1 MQGGLTS
8 GRWAFIHAGASGVG
22 TAGIQIAKAIGARV
36 IVTASETKLEACSA
50 LGADLVIDYRNDDVV
65 ARTKQATGPVG
76 VHTVLDVV
84 GADTLAA
91 NLKIAAIGA
100 RIIQVGTMGGGSG
113 DINLGALMMKRVALI
128 GTVLRSRPAEEKATL
143 TQRVATELLPMF
155 DSGLLK
161 PVIDTTFAV
170 EDIAAAHEHM
180 EANANVGKVLITIG
194 PGA

>member
-1 MQGGLTS
+1 M
-8 GRWAFIHAGASGVG
+8 
-22 TAGIQIAKAIGARV
+22 
-36 IVTASETKLEACSA
+36 
-50 LGADLVIDYRNDDVV
+50 
-65 ARTKQATGPVG
+65 
-76 VHTVLDVV
+76 LDVV

-155 DSGLLK
+155 DGGLLK